1 MPITIRKIE
10 LFLFSPVF
18 SLLHLSNVPKMPVF
32 LSFFPK
38 NRHFEMGSNC
48 DVLTLK
54 RTSFSTFF
62 VVGRSNHLPTTS
74 AFFRQIPSVSIY
86 TKKTRNQFGSN
97 ATWVRIPPSAPKTAP
112 CGCCLYFCGKLCKG
126 CKAEF
131 EQPVPR
137 ALRPAGLQ
145 QSCGLLQGRG
155 RIPPSAPSITT
166 QFYIG

>member
-1 MPITIRKIE
+1 
-10 LFLFSPVF
+10 
-18 SLLHLSNVPKMPVF
+18 MPVF

-86 TKKTRNQFGSN
+86 TKKLEMQLSARARGFESHRFRHQSLENSMFSRLFLLFGQHLFWGKQFKWCPWCPALWCPAHSTSYTLYKKDVYCG
-97 ATWVRIPPSAPKTAP
+97 APMVPGTAKK
-112 CGCCLYFCGKLCKG
+112 C
-126 CKAEF
+126 
-131 EQPVPR
+131 
-137 ALRPAGLQ
+137 
-145 QSCGLLQGRG
+145 
-155 RIPPSAPSITT
+155 
-166 QFYIG
+166 

>member
-1 MPITIRKIE
+1 
-10 LFLFSPVF
+10 
-18 SLLHLSNVPKMPVF
+18 MPVF

-38 NRHFEMGSNC
+38 IRHSETGSNC

-74 AFFRQIPSVSIY
+74 AFSDKYRQLRYIPKNSKSIW
-86 TKKTRNQFGSN
+86 QQCHVGSN
-97 ATWVRIPPSAPKTAP
+97 PTVCAKSSTLRGAVF
-112 CGCCLYFCGKLCKG
+112 YFCGKLCKG
-126 CKAEF
+126 CKVGF
-131 EQPVPR
+131 EQPVPG

-155 RIPPSAPSITT
+155 RIPPPTPSITT